1 MALYECVLIARQDI
15 SSAQVEQLA
24 EQFTGILRENGGEVK
39 KTEFWGLKTLTY
51 KVKKN
56 RKGHYVL
63 FNLDAP
69 HVAVAEMERNLSLHE
84 DVLRHMVVRV
94 ETLQEGPSAVLQN
107 RGERDRDRGDRR
119 GRFEGGGG
127 GGGGR
132 FDSGRPPRGPAP
144 MPGNEGEAA

>member
-1 MALYECVLIARQDI
+1 
-15 SSAQVEQLA
+15 
-24 EQFTGILRENGGEVK
+24 
-39 KTEFWGLKTLTY
+39 
-51 KVKKN
+51 
-56 RKGHYVL
+56 
-63 FNLDAP
+63 
-69 HVAVAEMERNLSLHE
+69 MERNMSLNE

-127 GGGGR
+127 GGR

-144 MPGNEGEAA
+144 SAGNEGETA